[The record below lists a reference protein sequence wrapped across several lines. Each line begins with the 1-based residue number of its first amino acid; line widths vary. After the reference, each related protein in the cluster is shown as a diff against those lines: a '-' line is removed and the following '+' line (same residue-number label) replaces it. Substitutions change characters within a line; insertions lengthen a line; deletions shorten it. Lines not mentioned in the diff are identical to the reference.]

1 MVIAD
6 STAITAVDLNFV
18 IGNWMEKIS
27 DHFCVRDR
35 IPSLEECDELMA
47 KYSMLPN
54 IVAHSRQ
61 VMRVSLAITD
71 NVKKGVAINRDMII
85 AAALLHDITKTRSLK
100 TREPHDQSGGEL
112 LRELGFVSIGEIVKQ
127 HVILFDFDP
136 KARLKESEIINYADK
151 RVMHDR
157 IVSLA
162 ERVQD
167 LIQRYGATEEIK
179 NRIQQNEIQVIA
191 IENKIA
197 GSIAIDL
204 DIAIQGIQC
213 EK

>member
-1 MVIAD
+1 LIPRRL
-6 STAITAVDLNFV
+6 IAVDLNFV
-18 IGNWMEKIS
+18 NGKLMENIS
-27 DHFCVRDR
+27 DPFCVRDR
-35 IPSLEECDELMA
+35 IPSQEDCDELMA

-71 NVKKGVAINRDMII
+71 NLKKGVSINRDMII

-100 TREPHDQSGGEL
+100 TREPHDQSAGEL

-127 HVILFDFDP
+127 HVILLNFDP
-136 KARLKESEIINYADK
+136 KGRLEEREIINYADK

-191 IENKIA
+191 IEKKIA
-197 GSIAIDL
+197 GFIAIDL
-204 DIAIQGIQC
+204 DIAIQRIQRA
-213 EK
+213 K

>member
-1 MVIAD
+1 
-6 STAITAVDLNFV
+6 
-18 IGNWMEKIS
+18 MEHIS
-27 DHFCVRDR
+27 DHFCVQDR
-35 IPSLEECDELMA
+35 IPSPEECDELMA

-71 NVKKGVAINRDMII
+71 NVKKGVVINRDMII

-112 LRELGFVSIGEIVKQ
+112 LRELGFVSISEIVKQ
-127 HVILFDFDP
+127 HVILLDFDP

-191 IENKIA
+191 IEKKIA

-204 DIAIQGIQC
+204 DIAILGIRRD
-213 EK
+213 K

>member
-1 MVIAD
+1 M
-6 STAITAVDLNFV
+6 AIVPMFS
-18 IGNWMEKIS
+18 I
-27 DHFCVRDR
+27 DR
-35 IPSLEECDELMA
+35 IPSQEECYELMA
-47 KYSMLPN
+47 KYYMLPN
-54 IVAHSRQ
+54 IVAHSQQ

-71 NVKKGVAINRDMII
+71 NLKNGMSINRDLVM
-85 AAALLHDITKTRSLK
+85 AAALLHDITKTRSLE

-112 LRELGFVSIGEIVKQ
+112 LRELGFSRIGEIVEQ
-127 HVILFDFDP
+127 HVILLDFDP
-136 KARLKESEIINYADK
+136 KGRLEEREIINYADK

-179 NRIQQNEIQVIA
+179 NRIRQNESNAYA
-191 IENKIA
+191 IEEKIA
-197 GSIAIDL
+197 GFIAIDL
-204 DIAIQGIQC
+204 NIAIQKIQC

>member
-1 MVIAD
+1 MGI
-6 STAITAVDLNFV
+6 
-18 IGNWMEKIS
+18 IS

-35 IPSLEECDELMA
+35 IPSPEECDELMA
-47 KYSMLPN
+47 EYSMLPN

-61 VMRVSLAITD
+61 VMRVALAITD
-71 NVKKGVAINRDMII
+71 NVRQGVAINRDMII
-85 AAALLHDITKTRSLK
+85 AAALLHDITKTRSLT

-112 LRELGFVSIGEIVKQ
+112 LRELGFMSIGEIVKQ
-127 HVILFDFDP
+127 HVILLDFDP
-136 KARLKESEIINYADK
+136 KACLKESEIINYADK

-157 IVSLA
+157 IVSLE

-167 LIQRYGATEEIK
+167 LIQRYGVTEEIK

-191 IENKIA
+191 IEKKIA
-197 GSIAIDL
+197 GSMAMDL